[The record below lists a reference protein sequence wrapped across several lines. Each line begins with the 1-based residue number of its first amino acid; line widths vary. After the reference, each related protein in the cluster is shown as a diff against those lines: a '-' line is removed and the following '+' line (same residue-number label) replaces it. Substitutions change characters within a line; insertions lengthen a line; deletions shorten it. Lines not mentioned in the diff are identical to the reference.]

1 MIGAGHAGGSFGV
14 GSGEGTVVTTGSCV
28 ATGVGSWTGVDD
40 SVSDVDG
47 VGVGV
52 GAEGAPGLRRAALG
66 ANFLPVVFSSHG
78 LAKSMPC
85 FGHGATHC

>member
-1 MIGAGHAGGSFGV
+1 MAGVGHGGGSLGV

-28 ATGVGSWTGVDD
+28 ATGVGSWTGVDAG
-40 SVSDVDG
+40 VSSDAD
-47 VGVGV
+47 GVGV

-78 LAKSMPC
+78 LAKSVPC